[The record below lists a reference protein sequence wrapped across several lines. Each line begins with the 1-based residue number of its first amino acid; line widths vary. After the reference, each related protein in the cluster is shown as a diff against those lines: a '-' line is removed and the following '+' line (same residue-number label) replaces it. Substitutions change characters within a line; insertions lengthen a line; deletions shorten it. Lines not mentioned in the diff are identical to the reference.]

1 MNTLIRKLFAVA
13 GGSSTVV
20 GSVSATAALAGL
32 IYMVDCRITAGLDF
46 EKANSCYLSGLPMM
60 GLGLGVG
67 GGWRAG
73 YETYN
78 PHLRPPEDEDEDDE
92 IDSEDDKPLRSKGRV
107 GRDSHGR
114 FTRRKDR

>member
-1 MNTLIRKLFAVA
+1 MNTILRKLFAVA

-60 GLGLGVG
+60 GLGLGTA

-78 PHLRPPEDEDEDDE
+78 PRLRRRPEDDDTPQPR
-92 IDSEDDKPLRSKGRV
+92 DD
-107 GRDSHGR
+107 HGR
-114 FTRRKDR
+114 FTRRHDRHRD

>member
-1 MNTLIRKLFAVA
+1 MNTFIRKLFAVA

-32 IYMVDCRITAGLDF
+32 IYMVDCRITAGFDF

-78 PHLRPPEDEDEDDE
+78 PRLRPPEDEEGDEDDKK
-92 IDSEDDKPLRSKGRV
+92 SPPAKGRV